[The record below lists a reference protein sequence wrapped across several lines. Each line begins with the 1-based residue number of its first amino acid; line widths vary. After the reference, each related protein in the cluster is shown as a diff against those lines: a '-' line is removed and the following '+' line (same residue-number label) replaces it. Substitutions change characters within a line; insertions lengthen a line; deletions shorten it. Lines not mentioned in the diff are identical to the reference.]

1 MADNLFK
8 RQEMKKVLMILIIGI
23 LMFANFAIAEEAIP
37 LSLEEAVAIALRDN
51 RDILLS
57 TESARKAKLK
67 ISEARASLF
76 PSLTFTSNLTSTNG
90 LYSDTS
96 NQTANQATLKQYLYK
111 GGKTINTIKY
121 NQYNFEVSQ
130 ALLDKTKLDT
140 IFDVIKT
147 FYTLLLAED
156 FAKIN
161 QQILENTKEHL
172 SVIEARF
179 QNGQASESDILAI
192 KESLANIEQVYEASQ
207 NAVETAEVLLKNLL
221 YLDNETKV
229 QCQGQFAYEP
239 REVAIEDALLTAM
252 KIRPEIRQYEA
263 QEKASKAA
271 VEMAKAD
278 NRPSIYASWD
288 YYSRSHAAGT
298 NNKSWN
304 DYNIIGLTVS
314 WPIFDGWATKSK
326 VEQAIVDLR
335 QTQLTKEKIIKDIAL
350 EIKTAYIDLKD
361 SISKIRATESEFA
374 VYQDNLSVIEEK
386 YESGIAS
393 SLDLDDASL
402 KYSLTEF
409 NKKQAIYDYIIAR
422 ETLDKAK
429 GEI

>member
-1 MADNLFK
+1 
-8 RQEMKKVLMILIIGI
+8 MKKVLMILIIGI
-23 LMFANFAIAEEAIP
+23 LMFANFAKAEEAMP

-57 TESARKAKLK
+57 TESVRKAKLK

-76 PSLTFTSNLTSTNG
+76 PSLTFTSSLASTNG

-130 ALLDKTKLDT
+130 ALLDRAKLDT
-140 IFDVIKT
+140 IFNVTKT

-156 FAKIN
+156 FANIN
-161 QQILENTKEHL
+161 KQIFENTKEHL
-172 SVIEARF
+172 AVVEARF
-179 QNGQASESDILAI
+179 QYGQASESDILAI
-192 KESLANIEQVYEASQ
+192 KESLTSVEQVYEASQ
-207 NAVETAEVLLKNLL
+207 NEVESVALLLKNLL
-221 YLDNETKV
+221 YLDDKV
-229 QCQGQFAYEP
+229 KIQCQGQFSYEP
-239 REVAIEDALLTAM
+239 REVAIDDALLTAM
-252 KIRPEIRQYEA
+252 RIRPEIRQYEA
-263 QEKASKAA
+263 QEKANKAA
-271 VEMAKAD
+271 IEMAKAD
-278 NRPSIYASWD
+278 NRPSVYASWD
-288 YYSRSHAAGT
+288 YYSRSHTTGT
-298 NNKSWN
+298 NIKNWN
-304 DYNIIGLTVS
+304 DYNVIGVTVS
-314 WPIFDGWATKSK
+314 WPFFDGWATKSK
-326 VEQAIVDLR
+326 VEQAIVDLK
-335 QTQLTKEKIIKDIAL
+335 QTQLTKGKIIKDIAL
-350 EIKTAYIDLKD
+350 EIRTAYIDLKD
-361 SISKIRATESEFA
+361 AISRIKAAESDFA
-374 VYQDNLSVIEEK
+374 VYQDNLSAVKEK
-386 YESGIAS
+386 YDSGITS